1 MISKNLKLKRLVNT
15 VIFIIYSGRNFINDK
30 KISKIYLNNW
40 AAKDVVSLEELL
52 SDDCILKDWEVELT
66 SKKKF

>member
-30 KISKIYLNNW
+30 KNI
-40 AAKDVVSLEELL
+40 
-52 SDDCILKDWEVELT
+52 
-66 SKKKF
+66 